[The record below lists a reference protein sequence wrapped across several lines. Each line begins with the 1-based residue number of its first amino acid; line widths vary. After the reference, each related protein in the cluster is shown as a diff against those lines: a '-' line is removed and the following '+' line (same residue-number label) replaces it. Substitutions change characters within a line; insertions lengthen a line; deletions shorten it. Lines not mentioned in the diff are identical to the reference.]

1 MLPRVDWI
9 RPADLVI
16 LLFLSE
22 HRWRLVV
29 PPVVVAINTGLSN
42 NHANRRLKLLA
53 EAGLVDRVDEEIGKQ
68 GYYRINGLGERV
80 IMGQVP
86 ADELEDRDPT

>member
-1 MLPRVDWI
+1 MLPRVDWL
-9 RPADLVI
+9 RPVDYVI

-29 PPVVVAINTGLSN
+29 PPVVVALNTGLSN

-53 EAGLVDRVDEEIGKQ
+53 EAGVVDRVDEEIGKT
-68 GYYRINGLGERV
+68 GYYRINSFGERV

-86 ADELEDRDPT
+86 ADELRELDPT